1 MATLTIR
8 NVPEDL
14 VERIK
19 GAAARNGRSME
30 SEVRELLARQFAR
43 SPESRAQVLERIR
56 QLTAGVRPPTAR
68 QIRRWIETGREN
80 PRTAVT
86 FGRFNR
92 IERRKGEWS

>member
-14 VERIK
+14 VEQIK

-30 SEVRELLARQFAR
+30 SELRELLERQFAR
-43 SPESRAQVLERIR
+43 SPESRAQVLESIR

-68 QIRRWIETGREN
+68 QIRRWIETGRE
-80 PRTAVT
+80 
-86 FGRFNR
+86 
-92 IERRKGEWS
+92 ISQRRGNFRPFQSS

>member
-19 GAAARNGRSME
+19 EVAARNGRSME
-30 SEVRELLARQFAR
+30 SELREMLLQRYVTRQ
-43 SPESRAQVLERIR
+43 QVLEEIR
-56 QLTAGVRPPTAR
+56 NRPPGFPSATAR
-68 QIRRWIETGREN
+68 EIRRWIETGREN
-80 PRTAVT
+80 PRTGVT

-92 IERRKGEWS
+92 IERRKGECS